1 MLSYISVGNP
11 VVQFVCYI
19 SSSYYSS
26 VPEKYQLSAKSN
38 DSAIFY
44 NANMAIVYGD
54 YATYLF
60 EQIYMCLLVVGEC
73 IITEFTY
80 IVSSKFL

>member
-11 VVQFVCYI
+11 VVQFICYI

-26 VPEKYQLSAKSN
+26 VSEKYAKSN

-60 EQIYMCLLVVGEC
+60 EQIYMCSLVFGVC
-73 IITEFTY
+73 IITEFT
-80 IVSSKFL
+80 